1 MQVDNSLLNKFAKLV
16 DNSEQNK
23 QSVPTEIFGIVTA
36 VPSGEVDYYVVEPET
51 ATQGAPDFNGNVT
64 GDDNTV
70 PSAECQCYSDITDEI
85 QVGDRVKIRID
96 SGKSTI
102 IENMVK
108 REVLPKMVI
117 CHVKSAGAKYTP
129 QNPQQTDPPSAGYY
143 TGTISNET
151 STGVEGWTQYLQYLQ
166 QGFKPTGLASV
177 TLLVSINDGDYD
189 DITEDTGMLPTTAF
203 AKYSISNDEISVT
216 YALGGSAGNYNRKFK
231 VALDVVLMRADFFNN
246 QGE

>member
-36 VPSGEVDYYVVEPET
+36 VPSGEADYYIVEPET
-51 ATQGAPDFNGNVT
+51 ATEGEPGFNGNVT
-64 GDDNTV
+64 GDDKV

-85 QVGDRVKIRID
+85 QQGDRVRIRID

-117 CHVKSAGAKYTP
+117 CNVKSAGAKYT
-129 QNPQQTDPPSAGYY
+129 NDNDGAGNAGHY
-143 TGTISNET
+143 TGFIDSDH
-151 STGVEGWTQYLQYLQ
+151 SAGVEGWTDYLQYLQ

-177 TLLVSINDGDYD
+177 TLLVSKNNGDYQ
-189 DITEDTGMLPTTAF
+189 DITKDTDMLPTTAF
-203 AKYSISNDEISVT
+203 ASYSIKNNEISAT
-216 YALGGSAGNYNRKFK
+216 YALGGEANNDNRKFK
-231 VALDVVLMRADFFNN
+231 VALDVVLMRADFFDN

>member
-51 ATQGAPDFNGNVT
+51 ATQGVPGFNGNVT
-64 GDDNTV
+64 SDDKV

-85 QVGDRVKIRID
+85 QVGDRVRIRID

-129 QNPQQTDPPSAGYY
+129 QDPEKEDPPSQGYY
-143 TGTISNET
+143 TGTISNQS

-177 TLLVSINDGDYD
+177 TLLVSKNNGEYK
-189 DITEDTGMLPTTAF
+189 DITEDDGMLPTTAF
-203 AKYSISNDEISVT
+203 AKYSINNEAISVT
-216 YALGGSAGNYNRKFK
+216 YALGVAAGTDNRKFK

>member
-51 ATQGAPDFNGNVT
+51 ATQGVSGFNGNVT
-64 GDDNTV
+64 GEENTV

-85 QVGDRVKIRID
+85 QQGDRVRIRID

-108 REVLPKMVI
+108 RGIPAKMVI
-117 CHVKSAGAKYTP
+117 CHVESAGAKYKDD
-129 QNPQQTDPPSAGYY
+129 NESAGHAGHY
-143 TGTISNET
+143 TGTINSQ
-151 STGVEGWTQYLQYLQ
+151 SSGWNTYAQYIQN
-166 QGFKPTGLASV
+166 GFKPTGLSSI
-177 TLLVSINDGDYD
+177 TLLSSDTAQGTYSDIVNDI
-189 DITEDTGMLPTTAF
+189 DILPTTHLVNYF
-203 AKYSISNDEISVT
+203 INNDSISVT
-216 YALGGSAGNYNRKFK
+216 YSLGGAAKGEHYFK
-231 VALDVVLMRADFFNN
+231 VALDVVMMKADFFNN

>member
-36 VPSGEVDYYVVEPET
+36 VPSGEVDYYIVEPEI
-51 ATQGAPDFNGNVT
+51 ATQGIPGFNGNVT
-64 GDDNTV
+64 GDNNTV

-85 QVGDRVKIRID
+85 QAQDRVKIRID

-117 CHVKSAGAKYTP
+117 CHVESQGAKYVDD
-129 QNPQQTDPPSAGYY
+129 NENAGHSGHY
-143 TGTISNET
+143 TGTINSQSSGWNTYAQYISN
-151 STGVEGWTQYLQYLQ
+151 
-166 QGFKPTGLASV
+166 GFKPTGLSSI
-177 TLLVSINDGDYD
+177 TLLSSNTEQGTYSDIINH
-189 DITEDTGMLPTTAF
+189 INLLPTTHLVNYF
-203 AKYSISNDEISVT
+203 INNDSISVT
-216 YALGGSAGNYNRKFK
+216 YSLGGAARGEHYFK

-246 QGE
+246 

>member
-23 QSVPTEIFGIVTA
+23 QSVPTEMFGVVTS

-51 ATQGAPDFNGNVT
+51 ATQGVPGFNGNVT
-64 GDDNTV
+64 SDDKV

-85 QVGDRVKIRID
+85 QVGDRVRIRID

-108 REVLPKMVI
+108 RGIPAKMVI
-117 CHVKSAGAKYTP
+117 VQVKSAGASYHID
-129 QNPQQTDPPSAGYY
+129 NASAGNSGHY
-143 TGTISNET
+143 TGTISNEY
-151 STGVEGWTQYLQYLQ
+151 STGVDGWIDYLQYLQ

-177 TLLVSINDGDYD
+177 TLLVSKNDGAYN
-189 DITEDTGMLPTTAF
+189 DITKDTDMLPTTAF
-203 AKYSISNDEISVT
+203 ASYSIKNNEISAT
-216 YALGGSAGNYNRKFK
+216 YALGGEANNDNRKFK
-231 VALDVVLMRADFFNN
+231 VALDVVMMKADFFNN

>member
-51 ATQGAPDFNGNVT
+51 ATQGVPDFNGNVS
-64 GDDNTV
+64 GEDNTV

-85 QVGDRVKIRID
+85 QQGDRVRIRID

-108 REVLPKMVI
+108 RGIPAKMVI
-117 CHVKSAGAKYTP
+117 CHVESAGAKYKDD
-129 QNPQQTDPPSAGYY
+129 NKSAGHAGHY
-143 TGTISNET
+143 TGTINSQ
-151 STGVEGWTQYLQYLQ
+151 SSGWNTYAQYIQN
-166 QGFKPTGLASV
+166 GFKPTGLSSI
-177 TLLVSINDGDYD
+177 TLLSSDTAQGTYSDIVNDI
-189 DITEDTGMLPTTAF
+189 DILPTTHLVNYF
-203 AKYSISNDEISVT
+203 INNDSISVT
-216 YALGGSAGNYNRKFK
+216 YSLGGAAKGEHYFK
-231 VALDVVLMRADFFNN
+231 VALDVVMMKADFFNN